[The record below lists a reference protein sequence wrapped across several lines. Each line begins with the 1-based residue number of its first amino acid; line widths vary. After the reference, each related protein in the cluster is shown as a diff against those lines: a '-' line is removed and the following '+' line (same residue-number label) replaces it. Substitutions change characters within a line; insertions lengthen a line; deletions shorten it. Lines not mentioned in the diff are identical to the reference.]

1 MRYLVT
7 VFGFLLLA
15 AVNSAAD
22 PAGYQITADSV
33 YRHIAVLASDSLE
46 GREVGEA
53 GEWRASRYII
63 SVFEAAGLQ
72 PKGDDGSYLQPFEFT
87 KRVDD
92 GPENRLSIAG
102 RELIVQEDFQPLQ
115 HSNNGRFEFDT
126 VVYVGYGIV
135 TADSSHN
142 DYAGLDVTGRAVLIK
157 RYAPQSETDASDTTA
172 ADTAYDRYSSLVSK
186 ISTALDHGVAGIF
199 FYTPATHDDT
209 ILSRDAMHITPK
221 DVPVVFLRRAAL
233 EKIGQPLEEPLL
245 TGVSGQTD
253 LIRVRDTGYNVVG
266 YLPGNDDTVTII
278 GAHYDHLGW
287 GGSNSR
293 YLGAEKKIHYG
304 ADDNGSG
311 TGALLELA
319 RYFADP
325 AHRTTHS
332 LMFLAFSG
340 EESGTLGSGH
350 YVRNWT
356 VDKAKTKMMVN
367 MDMIGRLAD
376 QESGLAIMGTGTC
389 QEFKDYFDGLE
400 LVDLKTVF
408 KESGAG
414 PSDHAAFYHDSIPS
428 LHFFT
433 GAHKDY
439 HTPDDVADR
448 IDTRGIVTVAD
459 LVADIVAHFDSVPG
473 PLTFL
478 RTKDDRPGGARGDLS
493 VTLGIMPDFI
503 SELEGL
509 GVDGV
514 TPDKPGDR
522 AGLLKGDVI
531 IGMDQRKVGDIYD
544 YMNALSKYR
553 KGDTCDLT
561 VVRNSD
567 TLSLRVEF

>member
-1 MRYLVT
+1 MRYLTIVLGSL
-7 VFGFLLLA
+7 VLA
-15 AVNSAAD
+15 TGSFASE
-22 PAGYQITADSV
+22 PAGYRMTTDSV

-53 GEWRASRYII
+53 GEWKASQYII
-63 SVFEAAGLQ
+63 SIFKAAGLE
-72 PKGDDGSYLQPFEFT
+72 PKGDDGSFLQPFEFT
-87 KRVDD
+87 KRVDE
-92 GPENRLSIAG
+92 GPENRLRIAG
-102 RELIVQEDFQPLQ
+102 RELLVQEDFQPLQ

-135 TADSSHN
+135 TADSSHD
-142 DYAGLDVTGRAVLIK
+142 DYAGLDVAGRAVLIR
-157 RYAPQSETDASDTTA
+157 RYAPESASQDSDTTA
-172 ADTAYDRYSSLVSK
+172 VDTTYDRYRSLVSK
-186 ISTALDHGVAGIF
+186 ISTALDHGAKGIF

-209 ILSRDAMHITPK
+209 ILSRDAQHITPK
-221 DVPVVFLRRAAL
+221 DVPVIFLRRAGL

-245 TGVSGQTD
+245 TDVSGQTD

-266 YLPGNDDTVTII
+266 YLPGDDATVSII

-287 GGSNSR
+287 GTSSSR

-311 TGALLELA
+311 TAALLELA

-325 AHRTTHS
+325 AHHLTHS
-332 LMFLAFSG
+332 LLFIAFSG

-356 VDKAKTKMMVN
+356 VDKAQTKMMVN

-389 QEFKDYFDGLE
+389 QEFKDYFEGLE

-414 PSDHAAFYHDSIPS
+414 PSDHTAFYHDSIPS

-439 HTPDDVADR
+439 HTPDDVAEK
-448 IDTRGIVTVAD
+448 IDSRGIVTVAD
-459 LVADIVAHFDSVPG
+459 LVADIVTHFDEVPG

-478 RTKDDRPGGARGDLS
+478 RTKDDRPGGARGNLS

-522 AGLLKGDVI
+522 AGLLRGDVI
-531 IGMDQRKVGDIYD
+531 IRMDQRKVGDIYD
-544 YMNALSKYR
+544 YMNALGKYR
-553 KGDTCDLT
+553 KGDTCNIM
-561 VVRNSD
+561 VVRSGD
-567 TLSLRVEF
+567 KLSMQVEF